1 MTYWIDQPLP
11 LALHLRRNLF
21 LVFLEGEEVTF
32 DLHLTVWL
40 MTYWIDQPLPLAL
53 HLRRNLFLVF
63 LKQMGFCPQTNLFL
77 QIWKHLQL
85 PEPFFSL
92 SPLFSSLMVPF
103 RVNTHRPFF
112 YS

>member
-21 LVFLEGEEVTF
+21 LVFLEEEEVTF

-112 YS
+112 